1 MDTDATDAGAA
12 GEEEYVLA
20 TGPDAAMRLELL
32 EQLYGP
38 ATEGLLAELVPTG
51 SEMAVADIGCGV
63 GTVVSW
69 LGTRLGPR
77 GSVTGVDISP
87 EQLSVAAHRATRLGL
102 TNVQFHC
109 ASVYD
114 TGLPRRRY
122 DLVCCRSLLSHL
134 RDPQAAVL
142 EMASL
147 VTPGGT
153 LLLEDIDMATIRT
166 EPPSSAYSRVV
177 ELYFALAASNGCDY
191 SVGSRLSE
199 LLRGADAG
207 DVSTRHDQPAL
218 SVGEGKRWWEYTFIE
233 TAPAMISAGVA
244 SAAEVADLC
253 AQIEPLGTDEVTTI
267 FQPTHFQAWG
277 RIP

>member
-32 EQLYGP
+32 EQLCSP

-77 GSVTGVDISP
+77 WERDQRRHQPGTTLPWRQTAPRDSGW
-87 EQLSVAAHRATRLGL
+87 

-142 EMASL
+142 KW
-147 VTPGGT
+147 P
-153 LLLEDIDMATIRT
+153 
-166 EPPSSAYSRVV
+166 
-177 ELYFALAASNGCDY
+177 
-191 SVGSRLSE
+191 RL
-199 LLRGADAG
+199 
-207 DVSTRHDQPAL
+207 
-218 SVGEGKRWWEYTFIE
+218 
-233 TAPAMISAGVA
+233 
-244 SAAEVADLC
+244 
-253 AQIEPLGTDEVTTI
+253 
-267 FQPTHFQAWG
+267 
-277 RIP
+277 